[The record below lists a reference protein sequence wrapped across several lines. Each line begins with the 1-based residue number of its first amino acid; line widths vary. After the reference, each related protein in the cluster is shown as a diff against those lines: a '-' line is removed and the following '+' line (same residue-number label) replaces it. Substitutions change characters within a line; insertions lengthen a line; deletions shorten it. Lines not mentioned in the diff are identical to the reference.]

1 MEKTMSPYEIRQSR
15 DGSINYD
22 HYYVRPVSVLS
33 LPMRRF
39 LRGSAA
45 LIAAGT
51 IAVLVSAILVNVSVS
66 AQRLYC
72 PSCDAPIHAAD
83 W

>member
-1 MEKTMSPYEIRQSR
+1 
-15 DGSINYD
+15 
-22 HYYVRPVSVLS
+22 
-33 LPMRRF
+33 MRRF
-39 LRGSAA
+39 LRGSAV

-51 IAVLVSAILVNVSVS
+51 IAVLVSAILVNASVS

-72 PSCDAPIHAAD
+72 PSCEAPMHVAD

>member
-1 MEKTMSPYEIRQSR
+1 MSPYEIRQSR

-22 HYYVRPVSVLS
+22 HYYARPVSLLS

-39 LRGSAA
+39 LRGGSAA

-51 IAVLVSAILVNVSVS
+51 IAVLVSAILVN
-66 AQRLYC
+66 A
-72 PSCDAPIHAAD
+72 
-83 W
+83 

>member
-1 MEKTMSPYEIRQSR
+1 
-15 DGSINYD
+15 
-22 HYYVRPVSVLS
+22 
-33 LPMRRF
+33 MRRF

-51 IAVLVSAILVNVSVS
+51 IAVLVSAILVSASVS

-72 PSCDAPIHAAD
+72 PSCDAPMHAAD

>member
-22 HYYVRPVSVLS
+22 HYYARPVSLLS

-51 IAVLVSAILVNVSVS
+51 IAVLVSAILVNASVS

-72 PSCDAPIHAAD
+72 PSCEAPMHAAD